1 MNDRISS
8 ALARLF
14 EEHSIVFWPDP
25 TGEMREAYE
34 AVALPGV
41 TRVEVANNEF
51 GLKLRM
57 LRREAGAKFLVYRP
71 GPEPAVGEN
80 WLLDVQ
86 LSAGQFR
93 ADQVAIWLAEL
104 GLPAAFEGLVRE
116 HAEFFR
122 SGARV
127 EALKRLMRADDT
139 RTALRLRMLAVCAG
153 AQGSLD
159 TVIEA
164 LLAELAEERKDAM
177 RLIERAGLA
186 GFLWEQIGAQYGY
199 HSEAPGVEDFAIT
212 LFEAVWRLALGEGA
226 KLKPEALVLFHR
238 WKNDRHGGTA
248 FERLS
253 ARYLGLLG
261 ISENIARREVRD
273 LVGIDHFEEVD
284 RHIIR
289 QIVHG
294 LAAAT
299 VSAGE
304 ALGWARARRQSHWYG
319 RYEDVYLALGFA
331 VEFQQALAEANIRMT
346 SPAEGVRRYV
356 ASWFRLDQL
365 YRKFLYHMDQS
376 RQATLLSELFTTIEN
391 RYTTNFLLPLN
402 DAWQDQLA
410 RMERWEVPGLPRQ
423 IDFYR
428 DQAAEYRRRDQKVVV
443 IISDA
448 LRYEVAEE
456 CLARIRGLNRFD
468 AELSAMI
475 GVLPSYTQLGM
486 AALLPHDALRIA
498 PDGQGTVLDGEAGV
512 QGLAGRERQL
522 GKGHKG
528 DRVKALAAQDVLNMR
543 TDEGKALFRDHDA
556 VYVYH
561 NRIDAVGDK
570 LATEDH
576 LPEAVESTI
585 EDLVAL
591 VRKLTSSNFSNIL
604 ITADHGFLYQHRP
617 LDESDFSVAEPQGG
631 ETFQRNRRFVL
642 GRGLSETRGMKHFT
656 AAQLGLVGDVD
667 VLIPNSI
674 NRLRVRGAGS
684 RYVHGGASL
693 QEIVLPVLR
702 VGKHREADLRQVNV
716 QIVTSG
722 RGLITSGQLAVTLY
736 QTEPV
741 SPKVQSRRLFAG
753 IYAGDGTLISDEV
766 ELLFDFRSDNPRE
779 REQPCKLLLSRAAD
793 AYNGQDVLLKLRERV
808 GETSHYQD
816 HASHRLQ
823 LRRGIEIDFD
833 F

>member
-1 MNDRISS
+1 MNDRIAT

-14 EEHSIVFWPDP
+14 EEHRIVFWPDP

-57 LRREAGAKFLVYRP
+57 LRREAEAKFLVYRP

-86 LSAGQFR
+86 LAAGQFR
-93 ADQVAIWLAEL
+93 ADQAAIWLAEL
-104 GLPAAFEGLVRE
+104 GLPTAFEGLVRE

-122 SGARV
+122 AGARV

-153 AQGSLD
+153 AQGGLD

-164 LLAELAEERKDAM
+164 LLAELAEERGDAM
-177 RLIERAGLA
+177 RLVERAGLS
-186 GFLWEQIGAQYGY
+186 GFLWDQIGIQYGY
-199 HSEAPGVEDFAIT
+199 RSEAPGIEDFAIT
-212 LFEAVWRLALGEGA
+212 LFEAAWRLALGEGA
-226 KLKPEALVLFHR
+226 KLKPEALVLFRR

-248 FERLS
+248 FEGLS
-253 ARYLGLLG
+253 ARYQGLLG
-261 ISENIARREVRD
+261 ISEDIARREVRD

-294 LAAAT
+294 LSVAT
-299 VSAGE
+299 VSASE
-304 ALGWARARRQSHWYG
+304 ALGWVRARRQSHWYG

-331 VEFQQALAEANIRMT
+331 VEFQQALAEANIGMT

-365 YRKFLYHMDQS
+365 YRKFLYHMDRS
-376 RQATLLSELFTTIEN
+376 RQATLLHELFNTIEN
-391 RYTTNFLLPLN
+391 RYTTSFLLPLN

-410 RMERWEVPGLPRQ
+410 RMEQWEVPDLPRQ

-428 DQAAEYRRRDQKVVV
+428 DQVADYRRRDQKVVV
-443 IISDA
+443 IVSDA

-456 CLARIRGLNRFD
+456 CLARIRAFNRFE
-468 AELSAMI
+468 AELRAMTS
-475 GVLPSYTQLGM
+475 VLPSYTQLGM
-486 AALLPHDALRIA
+486 AALLPHRALRIA
-498 PDGQGTVLDGEAGV
+498 PDAQGTALDGETGI
-512 QGLAGRERQL
+512 QGLTGRERQL
-522 GKGHKG
+522 ATGRAG
-528 DRVKALAAQDVLNMR
+528 DRVKALVAQDVLNMR
-543 TDEGKALFRDHDA
+543 TDEGKVLFRDHDV
-556 VYVYH
+556 VYIYH

-570 LATEDH
+570 LVTEDRV
-576 LPEAVESTI
+576 PEASEGAI
-585 EDLVAL
+585 EDLLAL
-591 VRKLTSSNFSNIL
+591 VRKLTSSNFSSIL

-617 LDESDFSVAEPQGG
+617 LDESDFSMAEPQGG
-631 ETFQRNRRFVL
+631 EIFLRNRRFVL
-642 GRGLSETRGMKHFT
+642 GRGLGQTQGMKLFT
-656 AAQLGLVGDVD
+656 AAQLGLAGNVD
-667 VLIPNSI
+667 ALIPNSI

-693 QEIVLPVLR
+693 QEIVLPVLQ
-702 VGKHREADLRQVNV
+702 VGKRREADLRQVDV
-716 QIVTSG
+716 QIVMGG
-722 RGLITSGQLAVTLY
+722 RGLITSSQLAVTLY

-741 SPKVQSRRLFAG
+741 SPKVQSRRLVAG
-753 IYAGDGTLISDEV
+753 IYAADGTLISDEP
-766 ELLFDFRSDNPRE
+766 ELLFDFRSESPRE

-793 AYNGQDVLLKLRERV
+793 AYNGQDVFLKLREQV
-808 GETSHYQD
+808 GKTSHYQD
-816 HASHRLQ
+816 HASQRLQ
-823 LRRGIEIDFD
+823 LRRGIDVDFD
-833 F
+833 L

>member
-1 MNDRISS
+1 MNDRIAS

-14 EEHSIVFWPDP
+14 EEHRIVFWPDP
-25 TGEMREAYE
+25 TGEMREAYK

-57 LRREAGAKFLVYRP
+57 LRREPDAKFLVYRP
-71 GPEPAVGEN
+71 GPAPAVGDN
-80 WLLDVQ
+80 WLLDMQ

-93 ADQVAIWLAEL
+93 ADQAAIWLAEL
-104 GLPAAFEGLVRE
+104 GLPTAFDGLVRE

-127 EALKRLMRADDT
+127 EALKRQLRPDDT
-139 RTALRLRMLAVCAG
+139 RTALRLRMLAACAG
-153 AQGSLD
+153 AQGALD

-164 LLAELAEERKDAM
+164 LLAELAEQREDAT
-177 RLIERAGLA
+177 RLIERASLS
-186 GFLWEQIGAQYGY
+186 GFLWDQIGAQYGY
-199 HSEAPGVEDFAIT
+199 RSEAPGIEDFAIT
-212 LFEAVWRLALGEGA
+212 LFGAAWRLALGEGA
-226 KLKPEALVLFHR
+226 KLKPEALALFRR

-248 FERLS
+248 FEVLS
-253 ARYLGLLG
+253 AKYQALLG
-261 ISENIARREVRD
+261 IPEDIARREVRD

-294 LAAAT
+294 LSAAT

-304 ALGWARARRQSHWYG
+304 ALGWVRARRQSHWYG

-331 VEFQQALAEANIRMT
+331 VEFQQAVAEASIGMT
-346 SPAEGVRRYV
+346 SPVEGVRRYA

-365 YRKFLYHMDQS
+365 YRKFLYHMDRS
-376 RQATLLSELFTTIEN
+376 RQPTLLSELFTAIEN
-391 RYTTNFLLPLN
+391 RYTTSFLLPLN

-410 RMERWEVPGLPRQ
+410 RMDRWEVPGLPRQ

-428 DQAAEYRRRDQKVVV
+428 DQAEDYRRRDQKVAV
-443 IISDA
+443 IVSDA

-456 CLARIRGLNRFD
+456 CLARIRALNRFD
-468 AELSAMI
+468 ADLSTMI
-475 GVLPSYTQLGM
+475 GALPSYTQLGM
-486 AALLPHDALRIA
+486 AALLPHSALRIA
-498 PDGQGTVLDGEAGV
+498 PDGQGTVMDGDAAI

-522 GKGHKG
+522 GTGRKG
-528 DRVKALAAQDVLNMR
+528 DRVKALGAPDVLSMR
-543 TDEGKALFRDHDA
+543 TDEGKALFRDHDV

-561 NRIDAVGDK
+561 NRIDVVGDK
-570 LATEDH
+570 LATEDR
-576 LPEAVESTI
+576 LPEATEGAI

-604 ITADHGFLYQHRP
+604 ITTDHGFLYQHRP
-617 LDESDFSVAEPQGG
+617 LDETDFSVAEPQGG
-631 ETFQRNRRFVL
+631 ETFLRNRRFVL
-642 GRGLSETRGMKHFT
+642 GRGLGETQGMKRFT
-656 AAQLGLVGDVD
+656 SAQLGLAGDID

-693 QEIVLPVLR
+693 QEIVLPILR
-702 VGKHREADLRQVNV
+702 VGKQREADVRQVDV
-716 QIVTSG
+716 QIVMGG
-722 RGLITSGQLAVTLY
+722 RGLLTSGQLAVTLY

-741 SPKVQSRRLFAG
+741 SPKVQPRRLVAG
-753 IYAGDGTLISDEV
+753 IYAADGTLISDEP
-766 ELLFDFRSDNPRE
+766 ELLFDFRSENPRE

-793 AYNGQDVLLKLRERV
+793 AYNGQDVFLKLRERV
-808 GETSHYQD
+808 GKTSHYQD
-816 HASHRLQ
+816 YASQRLR
-823 LRRGIEIDFD
+823 LRRGIDVDFD
-833 F
+833 L

>member
-1 MNDRISS
+1 MNDRIAS

-14 EEHSIVFWPDP
+14 EEHRIVFWPDP

-34 AVALPGV
+34 AVALPDV

-57 LRREAGAKFLVYRP
+57 LRREAGVKFLVYRP
-71 GPEPAVGEN
+71 GTEPAVGEN

-93 ADQVAIWLAEL
+93 ADQAAIWLAEL

-122 SGARV
+122 SGVRV

-153 AQGSLD
+153 AQGGLD

-164 LLAELAEERKDAM
+164 LLAELAEEREDAM
-177 RLIERAGLA
+177 RLIERASLA
-186 GFLWEQIGAQYGY
+186 GFLWDQIGAQYGY

-212 LFEAVWRLALGEGA
+212 LFEAAWRLALGEGA
-226 KLKPEALVLFHR
+226 KLKPEALVLFRR

-248 FERLS
+248 FEGLS
-253 ARYLGLLG
+253 ARYQGLLG
-261 ISENIARREVRD
+261 ISEGIAQREVQD
-273 LVGIDHFEEVD
+273 LVSIDHFEEVD

-289 QIVHG
+289 QIVRG
-294 LAAAT
+294 LSVTT

-304 ALGWARARRQSHWYG
+304 ALGWVRARRQSHWYA
-319 RYEDVYLALGFA
+319 RYADVYLALSFA
-331 VEFQQALAEANIRMT
+331 VEFQQALAEANIGMT

-365 YRKFLYHMDQS
+365 YRKFLYHMDRS

-391 RYTTNFLLPLN
+391 RYTTTFLLPLN

-423 IDFYR
+423 IEFYR

-498 PDGQGTVLDGEAGV
+498 PDGQGIVLDGEAGV
-512 QGLAGRERQL
+512 QGLTGRERQL
-522 GKGHKG
+522 GKGRKG

-543 TDEGKALFRDHDA
+543 TDEGKALFRDHDT

-642 GRGLSETRGMKHFT
+642 GRGLSETRGMKRFT
-656 AAQLGLVGDVD
+656 AAQLGLAGDVD

-716 QIVTSG
+716 QIVVGG
-722 RGLITSGQLAVTLY
+722 RGLITSGQIAVTLY
-736 QTEPV
+736 QAEPV
-741 SPKVQSRRLFAG
+741 SPKVQSRRLIAG
-753 IYAGDGTLISDEV
+753 IYAGDGTLISDET

-793 AYNGQDVLLKLRERV
+793 AYNGQDVFLKLRERV

-823 LRRGIEIDFD
+823 LRRGIDVDFD

>member
-1 MNDRISS
+1 MTDRITS

-14 EEHSIVFWPDP
+14 EEHRIVFWPDP

-57 LRREAGAKFLVYRP
+57 LRRDAGAKFLVYRP

-93 ADQVAIWLAEL
+93 ADQAAIWLAEV

-122 SGARV
+122 AGARV
-127 EALKRLMRADDT
+127 EALKRSRGSDDT

-153 AQGSLD
+153 AQGSFD
-159 TVIEA
+159 TVVEA
-164 LLAELAEERKDAM
+164 LLAELADEREDAM
-177 RLIERAGLA
+177 RLIERAGLSR
-186 GFLWEQIGAQYGY
+186 FLWDQIGAQYGY
-199 HSEAPGVEDFAIT
+199 RSEAPGIEDFAIT
-212 LFEAVWRLALGEGA
+212 LFEAAWRLALGDGA
-226 KLKPEALVLFHR
+226 KLKPEALVLFRR

-253 ARYLGLLG
+253 TRYQGLLG
-261 ISENIARREVRD
+261 IPEDITRRAVRD
-273 LVGIDHFEEVD
+273 LVSVDHFEEID
-284 RHIIR
+284 RYIIR
-289 QIVHG
+289 QIVHA
-294 LAAAT
+294 LSEAT
-299 VSAGE
+299 VSANE
-304 ALGWARARRQSHWYG
+304 TLAWVRARRQSHWYG

-331 VEFQQALAEANIRMT
+331 VEFQQALSEAHIGMT
-346 SPAEGVRRYV
+346 SPTEGVRRY
-356 ASWFRLDQL
+356 ATSWFRLDQL
-365 YRKFLYHMDQS
+365 YRKFLYHMGRS
-376 RQATLLSELFTTIEN
+376 RQPTLLSELFTAIEN
-391 RYTTNFLLPLN
+391 RYTTSFLLPLN
-402 DAWQDQLA
+402 NAWQDQLG
-410 RMERWEVPGLPRQ
+410 RMDRWEVPGLPRQ
-423 IDFYR
+423 VDFYH
-428 DQAAEYRRRDQKVVV
+428 DQAAKYRRQDQKVVV
-443 IISDA
+443 IVSDA

-468 AELSAMI
+468 AELSPMI

-486 AALLPHDALRIA
+486 AALLPHRALQIA
-498 PDGQGTVLDGEAGV
+498 PDGQGSVLDGEIV
-512 QGLAGRERQL
+512 IQGLAGRERQL
-522 GKGHKG
+522 ATGQAR
-528 DRVKALAAQDVLNMR
+528 DRVKAVLAQDVLNMR
-543 TDEGKALFRDHDA
+543 TDEGKTLFRDHD
-556 VYVYH
+556 VIYIYH
-561 NRIDAVGDK
+561 NRIDIVGDK
-570 LATEDH
+570 LATEDR
-576 LPEAVESTI
+576 LPEAAEGAI

-631 ETFQRNRRFVL
+631 ETFQHNRRFVL
-642 GRGLSETRGMKHFT
+642 GRGFGETQGMKHFT
-656 AAQLGLVGDVD
+656 TAQLGLAGDFD

-702 VGKHREADLRQVNV
+702 VGKQREADLRHVDV
-716 QIVTSG
+716 QIVMGG
-722 RGLITSGQLAVTLY
+722 RGLITSGQIAVTLY

-741 SPKVQSRRLFAG
+741 SPKVQPRRLVAG
-753 IYAGDGTLISDEV
+753 IYAADGTLISDEP
-766 ELLFDFRSDNPRE
+766 EILFDFRSESPRE

-793 AYNGQDVLLKLRERV
+793 AYNGKDVFLKLREQV
-808 GETSHYQD
+808 GKTSHYQD

-823 LRRGIEIDFD
+823 LRRGIDVDFD
-833 F
+833 L

>member
-1 MNDRISS
+1 MTDRITS

-14 EEHSIVFWPDP
+14 EEHRIVFWPDP

-34 AVALPGV
+34 AVTLPGV

-57 LRREAGAKFLVYRP
+57 LRREAEAKFLVYRP
-71 GPEPAVGEN
+71 GPEPALAEN

-93 ADQVAIWLAEL
+93 ADQAAIWLAEL

-122 SGARV
+122 AGVRV
-127 EALKRLMRADDT
+127 EALKRLRGADDT
-139 RTALRLRMLAVCAG
+139 RTALRLRMLAVCVA
-153 AQGSLD
+153 AQGGFD
-159 TVIEA
+159 TVVEA
-164 LLAELAEERKDAM
+164 LLAELADEREDAT
-177 RLIERAGLA
+177 RLIERAGLSR
-186 GFLWEQIGAQYGY
+186 FLWDQIGAQYGY
-199 HSEAPGVEDFAIT
+199 RSEAPGIEDFAIT
-212 LFEAVWRLALGEGA
+212 LFEAAWRLALGDGA
-226 KLKPEALVLFHR
+226 KLKPEALVLFRR

-253 ARYLGLLG
+253 TRYQGLLG
-261 ISENIARREVRD
+261 IPEDITRRAVRD
-273 LVGIDHFEEVD
+273 LISVDHFEEID
-284 RHIIR
+284 RYIIR

-294 LAAAT
+294 LSEAT
-299 VSAGE
+299 VSASE
-304 ALGWARARRQSHWYG
+304 ALAWVRARRQSHWYG

-331 VEFQQALAEANIRMT
+331 VEFQQALSEAHIGMT
-346 SPAEGVRRYV
+346 SPAEGVRRY
-356 ASWFRLDQL
+356 ATSWFRLDQL
-365 YRKFLYHMDQS
+365 YRKFLYHMDRS
-376 RQATLLSELFTTIEN
+376 RQPTLLSELFTAIEN
-391 RYTTNFLLPLN
+391 RYTTSFLLPLN
-402 DAWQDQLA
+402 NAWQDQLA
-410 RMERWEVPGLPRQ
+410 RMDRWEVPGLPRQ
-423 IDFYR
+423 VDFYHE
-428 DQAAEYRRRDQKVVV
+428 QAAKYRRQDQKVVV
-443 IISDA
+443 IVSDA

-468 AELSAMI
+468 AELSPMI

-486 AALLPHDALRIA
+486 AALLPHRALQIA
-498 PDGQGTVLDGEAGV
+498 PDGQGTVLDGEIV
-512 QGLAGRERQL
+512 IQGLAGRERQL
-522 GKGHKG
+522 ATGQAR
-528 DRVKALAAQDVLNMR
+528 DRVKAVLAQDVLNMR
-543 TDEGKALFRDHDA
+543 TDEGKTLFRDHD
-556 VYVYH
+556 VIYIYH
-561 NRIDAVGDK
+561 NRIDIVGDK
-570 LATEDH
+570 LATEDR
-576 LPEAVESTI
+576 LPEAAEGAI

-631 ETFQRNRRFVL
+631 ETFQHNRRFVR
-642 GRGLSETRGMKHFT
+642 GRGLSETQGMKHYT
-656 AAQLGLVGDVD
+656 AAQLGLVGDFN

-702 VGKHREADLRQVNV
+702 VGKQREADLRHVDV
-716 QIVTSG
+716 QIVMGG
-722 RGLITSGQLAVTLY
+722 RGLITSGQIAVTLY

-741 SPKVQSRRLFAG
+741 SPKVQPRRFVAG
-753 IYAGDGTLISDEV
+753 IYAADGTLISDEP
-766 ELLFDFRSDNPRE
+766 EILFDFRSESPRE

-793 AYNGQDVLLKLRERV
+793 AYNGKDVFLKLREQV
-808 GETSHYQD
+808 GKTSHYQD

-823 LRRGIEIDFD
+823 LRRGIDVDFD
-833 F
+833 L